1 MHRKA
6 RVGDI
11 RTIHKELNLLASEG
25 KVLPRSLNDLYT
37 HVRDLH
43 VWIDDDSGE
52 IAGWCALHV
61 MWEDLA
67 EIRSLVVGKSH
78 RRRGLG
84 RKLVEACF
92 DEARMLEIHKVFVLT
107 YETEFFGR
115 VGFQVVDKQVLPQKI
130 WSDCLNCTKF
140 PDCDETAMLIEL
152 QI

>member
-6 RVGDI
+6 RVDDI
-11 RTIHKELNLLASEG
+11 RLIHREINLLAADG

-43 VWIDDDSGE
+43 VWIDDR
-52 IAGWCALHV
+52 IATIVGWSALHV

-67 EIRSLVVGKSH
+67 EIRSLVVVESH
-78 RRRGLG
+78 RRRGIG
-84 RKLVEACF
+84 RGLVEACF
-92 DEARMLEIHKVFVLT
+92 AEARELGLSRVFALT
-107 YETEFFGR
+107 YETEFFRR
-115 VGFQVVDKQVLPQKI
+115 VGFKTVDKQILPQKI

-152 QI
+152 DS